1 MFLRRTK
8 TGRRELL
15 FYTALAWIGSA
26 RSASGGPM
34 KTILVSS
41 PRGGSGKTTL
51 AVHLA
56 VAAELRREVPV
67 VLLDTDPLGF
77 ALDCCNVR
85 RTRLLDTPGARA
97 TRPQGVEKAL
107 LELKAEGAQYV
118 IVDTPP
124 STVSTFPELLGYGDF
139 LLVPVDPSVWELRA
153 LKRSL
158 PAIRRAARPFA
169 FVWCRTSKIVRKDQ
183 AACMEELAT
192 FGQVLRAS
200 MRERVIYT
208 EPFVNGYSAFED
220 KRRGDP
226 AAEDVFAIW
235 AEVRERLAAM
245 SEPQPPT
252 VSTDRPQRP
261 TPRSRRTRLPKMSI
275 GRTLPAE

>member
-1 MFLRRTK
+1 
-8 TGRRELL
+8 
-15 FYTALAWIGSA
+15 
-26 RSASGGPM
+26 M
-34 KTILVSS
+34 KTILISS

-56 VAAELRREVPV
+56 VAAELRLEVPV

-77 ALDCCNVR
+77 AVDCCNVR
-85 RTRLLDTPGARA
+85 RARLLDTPSARA
-97 TRPQGVEKAL
+97 VRPRDVEKAL

-124 STVSTFPELLGYGDF
+124 STVSTFPELLSYGDF
-139 LLVPVDPSVWELRA
+139 VLVPADPSVWELRA
-153 LKRSL
+153 IKRSL
-158 PAIRRAARPFA
+158 PAIRAAARPFA
-169 FVWCRTSKIVRKDQ
+169 FVRCRASKIVRKEQ

-192 FGQVLRAS
+192 FGQVFGAS

-220 KRRGDP
+220 RRRGDP

-235 AEVRERLAAM
+235 AEVRERLAATPE
-245 SEPQPPT
+245 SQPPT
-252 VSTDRPQRP
+252 VSDCRPHSS
-261 TPRSRRTRLPKMSI
+261 TPRPRRNRLPKMSI
-275 GRTLPAE
+275 GPTLPFE